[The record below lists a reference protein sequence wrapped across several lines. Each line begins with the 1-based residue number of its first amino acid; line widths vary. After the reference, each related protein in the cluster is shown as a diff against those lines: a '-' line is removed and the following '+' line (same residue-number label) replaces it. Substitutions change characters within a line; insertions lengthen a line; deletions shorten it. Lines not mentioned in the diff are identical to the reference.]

1 MARSAV
7 GVREL
12 KARLSEYLKQVAEG
26 NVIEVTSR
34 GKPVARILPGVQK
47 EKSDATELVREGVA
61 NWNGKRIRVKM
72 PAFGLKGGKL
82 ASDLVLEN
90 RE

>member
-1 MARSAV
+1 MAKSAV

-12 KARLSEYLKQVAEG
+12 KARLSEYLKQVIEG
-26 NVIEVTSR
+26 HIIEVTSR
-34 GKPVARILPGVQK
+34 GKPVARILPTGRK
-47 EKSDATELVREGVA
+47 KKSDAMDLVREGVA